1 MAIKDYINV
10 FYSFE
15 NNNGFSTNT
24 VNSFDI
30 RINPQLDMT
39 FNRVICSLQYQIMGK
54 AISNKTRISSLII
67 DQNNS
72 WKKKNNYNYEG
83 RFELGDLPTSYNGRN
98 LQIIWWLY
106 LDVEFDQESKSR
118 IQNLLLKDIF
128 IVSLIKSFD
137 GKHQNKNTVSL
148 TNPNYEYTIND
159 FDKVYKIDP
168 YLYFIIGV
176 FIIIITTIL
185 YFGDILKKYFW
196 IPALAGI
203 SIAGYGQYK
212 INSIGL
218 LKEVRFKGTHIDKE
232 KFNLE
237 IIILKNEKKISSAKI
252 RYVIIEEVIDD
263 RGTTSTTYKE
273 NIYNS
278 ETKTINA
285 PIAKVSSTQ
294 LPYPS
299 QNIPI
304 DFSRINVR
312 FYAQIEIEFQF
323 KNNTRGVIKQTF
335 PMAKI
340 S

>member
-15 NNNGFSTNT
+15 NNNGFSINT
-24 VNSFDI
+24 GNSFDI

-39 FNRVICSLQYQIMGK
+39 FDRVICSLQYQVIGK
-54 AISNKTRISSLII
+54 AISNKSKISSLTI
-67 DQNNS
+67 DQNGS
-72 WKKKNNYNYEG
+72 WKKKNNYNYAG
-83 RFELGDLPTSYNGRN
+83 KFELGDLPPSYNGKN

-106 LDVEFDQESKSR
+106 LEVEFKEESKSR
-118 IQNLLLKDIF
+118 IQNLLLKDVFIF
-128 IVSLIKSFD
+128 SLIKSFD
-137 GKHQNKNTVSL
+137 GKHQNKNVVSL
-148 TNPNYEYTIND
+148 TNPNYEYAINN

-176 FIIIITTIL
+176 FIMIITMIL

-196 IPALAGI
+196 IPAIAGI
-203 SIAGYGQYK
+203 GIAGYGQYK

-218 LKEVRFKGTHIDKE
+218 LKEIRFKGTHIDNE

-237 IIILKNEKKISSAKI
+237 IAILKNEKKISSAKI
-252 RYVIIEEVIDD
+252 RYKIIEEVIDD

-278 ETKTINA
+278 ETKSINQ
-285 PIAKVSSTQ
+285 PVAKVLSIELQ
-294 LPYPS
+294 YPS
-299 QNIPI
+299 RNIPI
-304 DFSRINVR
+304 DFSRTNVR
-312 FYAQIEIEFQF
+312 FYSQIEISFQF
-323 KNNTRGVIKQTF
+323 KNNTSGVIKQVF
-335 PMAKI
+335 PLTKI